1 MTIGTFLFWLV
12 QTCVMVFMLCDVANL
27 SFMEMFDTTIEL
39 NGLFWIITIV
49 VMYVNWA
56 ILIEL
61 KDKSSL

>member
-12 QTCVMVFMLCDVANL
+12 QTCVMVFMLCDVAHL
-27 SFMEMFDTTIEL
+27 PFMEMFDTTIEL

-61 KDKSSL
+61 KDKDE

>member
-27 SFMEMFDTTIEL
+27 PFMEMFDTTIEL

-49 VMYVNWA
+49 VMYVN
-56 ILIEL
+56 
-61 KDKSSL
+61 